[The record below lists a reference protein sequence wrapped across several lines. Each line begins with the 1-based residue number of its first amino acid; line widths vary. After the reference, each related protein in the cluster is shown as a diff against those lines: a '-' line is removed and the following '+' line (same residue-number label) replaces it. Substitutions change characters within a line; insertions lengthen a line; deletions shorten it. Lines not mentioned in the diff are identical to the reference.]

1 MRYAPGK
8 WSLQEVVGHVLDF
21 ERISAYRTLLI
32 ARGDGA
38 PLPGCDQ
45 DELMRGA
52 VFRAYQMRELAAE
65 FEQVRLAN
73 ISLLWHLYGSH
84 T

>member
-21 ERISAYRTLLI
+21 ERIFAYMTLLI
-32 ARGDGA
+32 AKGDGA

-52 VFRAYQMRELAAE
+52 VFRAYQMSDLAAE

-73 ISLLWHLYGSH
+73 ISLLRHLK
-84 T
+84 